1 MADVLTLQ
9 EAADYLKVS
18 PDTLVDRAASGEIP
32 SARVGRQ
39 WRFMRAQLDE
49 WLSAG
54 GSKVLTEP
62 REVVP
67 DA

>member
-1 MADVLTLQ
+1 
-9 EAADYLKVS
+9 
-18 PDTLVDRAASGEIP
+18 
-32 SARVGRQ
+32 VGRQ

-54 GSKVLTEP
+54 GSKVLSEP
-62 REVVP
+62 TEVVP